1 MGWNI
6 FKRHPSAELGDY
18 HVQILNEQ
26 LDFDNEVIREIVD
39 NVGTVAETWPNL
51 SLQDFKDLTEEIKQ
65 KMAIPTG
72 EIVTIGD
79 AVYLYV
85 DPDTGKYVETGLT
98 WDKASVRSNM
108 ENFVIDTVSQIFN
121 DEEVRLNDE
130 VTYSMLNNA
139 LIQLVSAA
147 DTLTDIAEGDLPAL
161 PTEEEYLEALETNQ
175 PLKILPAKLKT
186 APLTTQIPQTTGE
199 TEQEVVK
206 ETAPNGADSKVKP
219 VMTPVSPI
227 GPAPVLPPSA
237 DSDNHELPASVPP
250 EDYAPA
256 PKLSTPGGNQLFDEL
271 QARIE
276 RFAVAIKKFEVDPA
290 KLDLVVS
297 PEDDDYVDAMM
308 NRERASA
315 NMLLEQS
322 SKSIAG
328 AFRTQLMHGT
338 TIHLD
343 HEKLDSLLSK
353 DWQTPIK
360 QRIEADQTK
369 VFADRLA
376 GTQANLDDAYQNDV
390 DQENARHEQTLA
402 SLASQL
408 ELDKSKAVE
417 QNESMREQVIRQET
431 MQSLAQ
437 QQLYIDKEV
446 ETLRKNAEDL
456 VRHAVLDGLVS
467 RQEDA
472 DHMMANQLQE
482 IVRALEAERRK
493 LVAEHESALEKRQSA
508 DEAQLKRAQAE
519 MANQNVSTLEEDKK
533 RAEDDRLV
541 LQQQVVK
548 LQGEATKWQGEAE
561 SSKAD
566 LERLTS
572 RVAELTEISN
582 QTALIAALAGRTQQ
596 ADQPVMSKQSNGFV
610 KGMLVSAAVL
620 LGLGGVGYGVY
631 SAQAA
636 KTTAK
641 ESIKAAKES
650 YELKEKT
657 LKLQP
662 TKAKQ
667 TASAS
672 KAVQATATSS
682 DTQSAQS
689 PTTDENFQS
698 LDTDVKSNSLKVY
711 YQQFENKDLKTED
724 RTLAVGKLLIGSGN
738 MKAAKQLAANNTGHN
753 TQLLSLINTEEVK
766 S

>member
-6 FKRHPSAELGDY
+6 FKRHPSAELGEY

-26 LDFDNEVIREIVD
+26 MDFDNEFIREIVD

-79 AVYLYV
+79 AVYLYI
-85 DPDTGKYVETGLT
+85 DPDTGKDVETGLT

-121 DEEVRLNDE
+121 DEEVRLNDD

-139 LIQLVSAA
+139 FVQLVSAA

-175 PLKILPAKLKT
+175 PLKILPVKLKT
-186 APLTTQIPQTTGE
+186 SLVSLQTPQQTGE
-199 TEQEVVK
+199 TNSNGVPEIRPTEDNPEVNDVMPQI
-206 ETAPNGADSKVKP
+206 AP
-219 VMTPVSPI
+219 T
-227 GPAPVLPPSA
+227 GPAPIVPSPGEVNGYGA
-237 DSDNHELPASVPP
+237 KKSEPSEGYDQ
-250 EDYAPA
+250 A
-256 PKLSTPGGNQLFDEL
+256 PKIITHGNNQLFNEL
-271 QARIE
+271 LGRIE
-276 RFAVAIKKFEVDPA
+276 QFTVTIKKFEVDSA
-290 KLDLVVS
+290 KLERVVS
-297 PEDDDYVDAMM
+297 PEDDDYVDVMM

-315 NMLLEQS
+315 NTLLEQS

-360 QRIEADQTK
+360 QRIENDQTK

-402 SLASQL
+402 RLASQL
-408 ELDKSKAVE
+408 ELDKSKAIE
-417 QNESMREQVIRQET
+417 QNESMRDQVIHQET
-431 MQSLAQ
+431 TQSLAQ

-446 ETLRKNAEDL
+446 ETLRKNAEEL

-482 IVRALEAERRK
+482 MVRALEAERRK
-493 LVAEHESALEKRQSA
+493 FVAEHESALEKRQNA
-508 DEAQLKRAQAE
+508 DEAQLKRVQAE
-519 MANQNVSTLEEDKK
+519 MANQNISMLEEDKK

-541 LQQQVVK
+541 LQQQIVK

-561 SSKAD
+561 SSKSD
-566 LERLTS
+566 LERLTA
-572 RVAELTEISN
+572 RVAELTESSN

-596 ADQPVMSKQSNGFV
+596 SDQPVMQKQTNGFV

-636 KTTAK
+636 KTTSK
-641 ESIKAAKES
+641 ENIKAVKAS
-650 YELKEKT
+650 YELREKT

-667 TASAS
+667 TTSTT
-672 KAVQATATSS
+672 KATATSS
-682 DTQSAQS
+682 DTRNAQS
-689 PTTDENFQS
+689 STADNNFQS
-698 LDTDVKSNSLKVY
+698 LDNDVNSNSLKVY
-711 YQQFENKDLKTED
+711 YQQFENKDLKTEN
-724 RTLAVGKLLIGSGN
+724 RTLAVGKLLVDSGN

-753 TQLLSLINTEEVK
+753 TQLLTLINTEEVK